1 MRVAERITS
10 SSREIKRNKI
20 FDNKIFYNILILT
33 ILFTFFSFF
42 AMKCLRM

>member
-33 ILFTFFSFF
+33 ILFTFF